1 MYKEKLD
8 AYLDAHVDEMIEDI
22 FRLVRI
28 NSERTAP
35 EEGMPYGKG
44 PKEALDEA
52 LKMAEEKGFATKNYD
67 NYVGAVDFGDLESQ
81 LDILAHLDVV
91 PAGDGWTVTEPY
103 NPVRVEDKI
112 YGRGVADDKGPA
124 IAALYAM
131 MAVKACQVPL
141 KKNVRLIVGT
151 DEECG
156 SSDIVHYYAV
166 EKEAPMTFSPDA
178 EFPVINLEKGG
189 LSPVFEASWEE
200 SKELPRI
207 LSIKGGTKVNVVPGK
222 AYAVV
227 EGVSEDVL
235 KETAAAVTAD
245 TKVEFTWDTEGEKKS
260 IMAVGAGAHAASPF
274 DGNNALTALLLL
286 LSKLPLA
293 PCKGVDAV
301 KSLVELFPHGDC
313 YGKALGVA
321 MEDEVSGVLTLNF
334 SMMDYCPTG
343 FSGQFDSRTP
353 VCANEENMRDV
364 AEAAFARHGIQM
376 EHKSM
381 KKPHHVPADSPFVQ
395 TLLKAYEEYTGL
407 KGECLAIGGGT
418 YVHNLER
425 GVAFGCSLPGTD
437 NRMHGADEVAM
448 VNELL
453 LSAKIFAKVIVDLC
467 M

>member
-1 MYKEKLD
+1 MYREKLD

-28 NSERTAP
+28 NSERTEP
-35 EEGMPYGKG
+35 LEGMPYGKG
-44 PKEALDEA
+44 AKAALDEA
-52 LKMAEEKGFATKNYD
+52 MKMAEEKGFATKNYD
-67 NYVGAVDFGDLESQ
+67 NYVGCVDFGDLESQ

-91 PAGDGWTVTEPY
+91 PAGDGWSVTEAY
-103 NPVRVEDKI
+103 NPVRIDDKI

-131 MAVKACQVPL
+131 QAVKELGIPL
-141 KKNVRLIVGT
+141 TKNVRLILGT

-189 LSPVFEASWEE
+189 LSPVFEAHWEE
-200 SKELPRI
+200 QTALPRI
-207 LSIKGGTKVNVVPGK
+207 LSIKGGAKVNVVPGK
-222 AYAVV
+222 AFAAI
-227 EGVSEDVL
+227 EGVEESVL
-235 KETAAAVTAD
+235 SDAACKVADETNVDFEWETND
-245 TKVEFTWDTEGEKKS
+245 GKTE
-260 IMAVGAGAHAASPF
+260 ITAVGAGAHAASPF

-286 LSKLPLA
+286 LTKLPFA
-293 PCKGVDAV
+293 PCRGVEV
-301 KSLVELFPHGDC
+301 VNSLVELFPHGDC

-321 MEDEVSGVLTLNF
+321 MEDEVSGVLTLSF
-334 SMMDYCPTG
+334 SMMDFGLTG
-343 FSGQFDSRTP
+343 FTGQFDSRTP

-364 AEAAFARHGIQM
+364 AEAAFKKHGITM

-395 TLLKAYEEYTGL
+395 TLLKSYEEYTGL

-467 M
+467 L